1 MQSKAK
7 QLGIKFFMK
16 TYVIK
21 KIIKI
26 WKMGLYLGV
35 IRSVKGMYFWKKWVC
50 EMKRNPQNLSVS
62 HAPEFGWLAHPSL
75 SCL

>member
-1 MQSKAK
+1 MQSEAK

-35 IRSVKGMYFWKKWVC
+35 IRSVKGMYFRKKWVRIGYIC
-50 EMKRNPQNLSVS
+50 FHNTEVYIKQEIN
-62 HAPEFGWLAHPSL
+62 
-75 SCL
+75 

>member
-1 MQSKAK
+1 MQSEAK

-35 IRSVKGMYFWKKWVC
+35 IRSVKGKYFWKNGSVKLKGIPRTYQFP
-50 EMKRNPQNLSVS
+50 MPQNLDD
-62 HAPEFGWLAHPSL
+62 
-75 SCL
+75 

>member
-1 MQSKAK
+1 MQSEAK
-7 QLGIKFFMK
+7 QLGINFFMK

-35 IRSVKGMYFWKKWVC
+35 IRSVKGMYFRK
-50 EMKRNPQNLSVS
+50 NGSVLVMYFFIIGQF
-62 HAPEFGWLAHPSL
+62 EIFVNGFFSL
-75 SCL
+75 KY

>member
-35 IRSVKGMYFWKKWVC
+35 IRSVKGIIV
-50 EMKRNPQNLSVS
+50 VS
-62 HAPEFGWLAHPSL
+62 M
-75 SCL
+75 